1 MGIVTTLPRP
11 EKKPKEK
18 YIMVS
23 QGCYGKISRLQIKLQ
38 KIYGKKRVSKGK
50 VIETLFAIEIDFSDL
65 THD

>member
-1 MGIVTTLPRP
+1 MGIVTTLPRL

-23 QGCYGKISRLQIKLQ
+23 QGCYGKISRLQTKLQ
-38 KIYGKKRVSKGK
+38 KIYGKKISFGK
-50 VIETLFAIEIDFSDL
+50 VIETLFAIEVDWSDL